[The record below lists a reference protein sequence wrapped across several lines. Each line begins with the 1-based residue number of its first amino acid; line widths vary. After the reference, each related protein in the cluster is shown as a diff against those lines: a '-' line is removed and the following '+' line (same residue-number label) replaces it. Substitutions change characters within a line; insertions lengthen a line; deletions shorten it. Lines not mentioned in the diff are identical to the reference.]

1 MKNLGYNVSDVN
13 TWNEIH
19 SKLTPI
25 VNSIDTSNPASIK
38 LTGSGFDST
47 NNTNNQV
54 FIGTTQCV
62 VTSSSSTIIY
72 CTPGLTFITI

>member
-1 MKNLGYNVSDVN
+1 MNGIPTKCSTNCSFQWSN
-13 TWNEIH
+13 I
-19 SKLTPI
+19 LTPI